1 MRLFAFHLLNDYSG
15 SPKVLSQLIRGW
27 DENGLDVTVCSSFQ
41 NQGFL
46 SDLPPRVSRIPLW
59 YRFYENKAL
68 RLFALMFSQLWVIVR
83 LFFVVRPS
91 DILYVNTV
99 LPFGASLLG
108 RLKGCRVVVHVHETT
123 MKPPILKRCLFGIVR
138 RTANDVVYVSHFLAG
153 QEPISGPATYVLHN
167 AIPDEFFNRA
177 AVVTRDVSLPQNVLM
192 VCSLKAYKGVN
203 EFVELARRLPQ
214 YRFRMV
220 VNAPMSDI
228 DSFFQS
234 QSLPDNLE
242 LYPTQRDVLPHYAWA
257 DLIVNLS
264 HPDSWVETFGL
275 TIIEGMAF
283 GMPAIVPPV
292 GGITEV
298 VEHGYN
304 GFQVDPTDLNALANA
319 VLDTFM
325 TPSTYQRLSVNARL
339 KLDAFREQAF
349 IASSIHILDNSSE
362 FWKMNS

>member
-1 MRLFAFHLLNDYSG
+1 MRLFAFHLLNDFSG

-27 DENGLDVTVCSSFQ
+27 DKNGLDVTVCSSFD
-41 NQGFL
+41 NDGFL
-46 SDLPPRVSRIPLW
+46 SDLPPRVARIPLW
-59 YRFYENKAL
+59 YRFYEHKAL
-68 RLFALMFSQLWVIVR
+68 RLFALMISQLWVILR
-83 LFFVVRPS
+83 LFFVVRRN

-123 MKPPILKRCLFGIVR
+123 MKPPILKRFLFGIVR
-138 RTANDVVYVSHFLAG
+138 HTADEVIYVSHFLAA
-153 QEPISGPATYVLHN
+153 QEPMPGVRTHVLHN
-167 AIPDEFFNRA
+167 ALPDAFFDRA
-177 AVVTRDVSLPQNVLM
+177 ATIPRDMSMPRNVLM
-192 VCSLKAYKGVN
+192 VCSLKVYKGVN
-203 EFVELARRLPQ
+203 EFVALARRLPQ

-228 DSFFQS
+228 DSFFQG
-234 QSLPDNLE
+234 QSLPDNLD

-283 GMPAIVPPV
+283 GLPAIVPPV

-298 VEHGYN
+298 VEHDVNGY
-304 GFQVDPTDLNALANA
+304 QVDPTRIDSLVDAVNATFESTATYARLSANA
-319 VLDTFM
+319 T
-325 TPSTYQRLSVNARL
+325 R

-349 IASSIHILDNSSE
+349 IVSSIHILDKLS
-362 FWKMNS
+362 